1 MTQIFDN
8 PADFADE
15 ALDGFVAANRGY
27 VARVDGGV
35 VRSTEIPAGQVALVV
50 GGGCGHYAGF
60 ALVGGVV
67 SAPCPPSADL
77 VAQAVAAASACG
89 NMFASPAAGQ
99 VYRVAKA
106 ANAG

>member
-35 VRSTEIPAGQVALVV
+35 VRSTELPAGQVALVI
-50 GGGCGHYAGF
+50 GGGSGHYPAFAGPGRPGPGRRF
-60 ALVGGVV
+60 GVREHVRLALGRPGV
-67 SAPCPPSADL
+67 PRGEGRERRRRG
-77 VAQAVAAASACG
+77 AAELR
-89 NMFASPAAGQ
+89 Q
-99 VYRVAKA
+99 LRR
-106 ANAG
+106 

>member
-35 VRSTEIPAGQVALVV
+35 VRSTEMTPGQVALVI
-50 GGGCGHYAGF
+50 GGGSDTTRPSRDSSGRAW
-60 ALVGGVV
+60 LQ
-67 SAPCPPSADL
+67 PPRAATCSPRRQPGRSTAWPRPPTR
-77 VAQAVAAASACG
+77 VAACC
-89 NMFASPAAGQ
+89 
-99 VYRVAKA
+99 
-106 ANAG
+106 

>member
-35 VRSTEIPAGQVALVV
+35 VRSTEVPAGQVALVV
-50 GGGCGHYAGF
+50 GGGSGHYPAFAG
-60 ALVGGVV
+60 LVGPGPGHRARPAATC
-67 SAPCPPSADL
+67 SPRPRPARSTAWPRPPTP
-77 VAQAVAAASACG
+77 AAACC
-89 NMFASPAAGQ
+89 
-99 VYRVAKA
+99 
-106 ANAG
+106 

>member
-35 VRSTEIPAGQVALVV
+35 VRSTEVPAGQVALVV
-50 GGGCGHYAGF
+50 GGGSGHYPAFAG
-60 ALVGGVV
+60 LVGP
-67 SAPCPPSADL
+67 AWPPPP
-77 VAQAVAAASACG
+77 
-89 NMFASPAAGQ
+89 PAATCSP
-99 VYRVAKA
+99 RPPPARSTA
-106 ANAG
+106 

>member
-35 VRSTEIPAGQVALVV
+35 VRSTEMTPGQVALVI
-50 GGGCGHYAGF
+50 GGGSGHYPAFAG
-60 ALVGGVV
+60 LVGPRLPLAATCSPRPRPGR
-67 SAPCPPSADL
+67 STGWRRRPTP
-77 VAQAVAAASACG
+77 AAACC
-89 NMFASPAAGQ
+89 
-99 VYRVAKA
+99 
-106 ANAG
+106 